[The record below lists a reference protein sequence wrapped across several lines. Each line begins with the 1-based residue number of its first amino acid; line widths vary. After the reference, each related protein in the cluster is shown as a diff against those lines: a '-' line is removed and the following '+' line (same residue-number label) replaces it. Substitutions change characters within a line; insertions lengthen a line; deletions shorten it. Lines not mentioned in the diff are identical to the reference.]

1 VKLSIAADSND
12 VKIRRIDATNT
23 DIKLLYNIYRKK
35 KICNKV
41 NKIFAALSITYFACL
56 SVLLGYF
63 KQMAFSQIISGA
75 MFASGVAS
83 PLGIVSL
90 GLVALLA
97 TWSVVSGYCLYRY
110 QHAKAS
116 ILKPK
121 VEKLTLKNSFKL
133 IPTPSSLFA
142 RVFKATQKNRPVEV
156 GAAVAVSASSQAEL
170 GGCSRV

>member
-1 VKLSIAADSND
+1 
-12 VKIRRIDATNT
+12 
-23 DIKLLYNIYRKK
+23 
-35 KICNKV
+35 
-41 NKIFAALSITYFACL
+41 
-56 SVLLGYF
+56 
-63 KQMAFSQIISGA
+63 MAFSQIISGA